1 MEVCRVLHSLSY
13 DEQDVVPVKYPVNIL
28 ERVDRYRQVIVY
40 HRPVAE
46 KQLFDLPVYQ
56 VVGGDERTVIYFPVD
71 ASYLTVIFVCPPGIV
86 IYDALR
92 VPLYGISVLP
102 SGLSFESSP

>member
-1 MEVCRVLHSLSY
+1 MLLSA
-13 DEQDVVPVKYPVNIL
+13 PITL
-28 ERVDRYRQVIVY
+28 AIAR
-40 HRPVAE
+40 
-46 KQLFDLPVYQ
+46 
-56 VVGGDERTVIYFPVD
+56 YFPVD